1 MDLFW
6 VDGSLAVASRPRG
19 GDWLDDEMA
28 DVERQGID
36 LIVSCLTPLEEAEL
50 GLEDE
55 PEAASRRGIAF
66 LRIPMDDRGTPASTA
81 KVDEVVREMSEH
93 RASGGHVAVHCR
105 QGLGRAPLVV
115 AAALV
120 RSGMEPEDA
129 WSLIAER
136 RDKPVPDTE
145 EQRQWIRS
153 FAERGP
159 SPRN

>member
-1 MDLFW
+1 MELFW

-19 GDWLDDEMA
+19 GDWLDDELA
-28 DVERQGID
+28 DLERQGID

-50 GLEDE
+50 DLEDE
-55 PEAASRRGIAF
+55 SEAASRRGIAF
-66 LRIPMDDRGTPASTA
+66 VRIPMEDRGTPASTA
-81 KVDEVVREMSEH
+81 KVDEVVREMDKH

-120 RSGMEPEDA
+120 RSGMGPEDA

-145 EQRQWIRS
+145 EQGQWIQS
-153 FAERGP
+153 FAERRP
-159 SPRN
+159 SPRD

>member
-6 VDGSLAVASRPRG
+6 VDESLAVASRPRG

-28 DVERQGID
+28 DLERQGVD
-36 LIVSCLTPLEEAEL
+36 LIVSCLTPWEEVDL
-50 GLEDE
+50 SLEDE
-55 PEAASRRGIAF
+55 PEAAARCGIAF
-66 LRIPMDDRGTPASTA
+66 LRIPMEDRGTPSSTA
-81 KVDEVVREMSEH
+81 KVDEVVGKIGEQ

-120 RSGMEPEDA
+120 RSGMQPEDA

-136 RDKPVPDTE
+136 RSRPVPDTE
-145 EQRQWIRS
+145 EQRQWIQS
-153 FAERGP
+153 FAEGGA
-159 SPRN
+159 SPRG